1 MPRERNNY
9 RILCWRDR
17 FVLLRRYDRIWP
29 SLKILIISSKEGE
42 KERNAIVSINF
53 FIKRVESEIKRLVG
67 KRREEGACDLQQA
80 ISLRVA
86 WSRRKSLTCL
96 CYILRKLRFL
106 RLQPSFFFSSFA
118 RKSSLFL
125 HLYLVKVAFLSSR
138 NWSERSSE
146 RPARGRADYRKV
158 SGGEVS
164 IRVTHILGFRYV
176 LHLRRND
183 PRVDIPRFQHF
194 WRFEG
199 KGPALLPQWLWGI
212 SRGEGRFRV
221 SQDYESLPLAR
232 EIARRRDLEWKKE
245 LGGNRSILF
254 FFFFQQL
261 IKLSELLNPLNSYT

>member
-1 MPRERNNY
+1 M
-9 RILCWRDR
+9 CWRDR

-199 KGPALLPQWLWGI
+199 NLP
-212 SRGEGRFRV
+212 SSPNDSEAFRGEKGDFESPRIMNPSPSRERLREGATWNGRKN
-221 SQDYESLPLAR
+221 SG
-232 EIARRRDLEWKKE
+232 EID
-245 LGGNRSILF
+245 RSFSSF
-254 FFFFQQL
+254 F
-261 IKLSELLNPLNSYT
+261 SSS

>member
-1 MPRERNNY
+1 M
-9 RILCWRDR
+9 CWRDR

-164 IRVTHILGFRYV
+164 IRVTHTLGFRYV

-199 KGPALLPQWLWGI
+199 KGPALLPQWLW
-212 SRGEGRFRV
+212 RHFEGRREI
-221 SQDYESLPLAR
+221 SSLPGLWIPPPRERDCEKAR
-232 EIARRRDLEWKKE
+232 
-245 LGGNRSILF
+245 LGMEERTRGKSIDPFLLF
-254 FFFFQQL
+254 FPAV
-261 IKLSELLNPLNSYT
+261 N